1 MIENTVE
8 AWKINGNGPED
19 YVILSGRNYPERKL
33 QNVRVV
39 EGLDYMDLSD
49 ATDPLILKERM
60 EEAARSVLGQLPDVW
75 HIHNHSLGKNSVL
88 VVRFRNWPSPVHD
101 YFSNPMTLPKMAAPR
116 ISGTWERPEL
126 SFIQPL
132 DKFTML
138 HSIAGISPSCSQ
150 PLMISTARYICWLMP
165 FPSNQ
170 LR

>member
-1 MIENTVE
+1 MIENTVN

-19 YVILSGRNYPERKL
+19 YVILSGRSYPGSKL

-75 HIHNHSLGKNSVL
+75 HIHNHSLGKNAGLSGAVAEL
-88 VVRFRNWPSPVHD
+88 AKSGARLLLQ
-101 YFSNPMTLPKMAAPR
+101 PMTLPKMAAHR
-116 ISGTWERPEL
+116 ISGTSARPVH

-132 DKFTML
+132 DRSTML
-138 HSIAGISPSCSQ
+138 PSIAGISPS
-150 PLMISTARYICWLMP
+150 
-165 FPSNQ
+165 
-170 LR
+170 